1 MNFLYDFPENAA
13 FGRPLP
19 KNKIYEHASPTAK
32 VKDMFVREVKK
43 IVWSYKLSPETVNLP
58 AKGEIQEIQVFTI
71 ALKTGTL
78 KHEVLRTIDK
88 VIPSPIFFVI
98 GFEKRIRYVAA
109 YKRQSEADKNKWVVS
124 RYSESNWM
132 PDDTGRVTLPVV
144 LDLGALY
151 HTMLRSIIPLSARKG
166 ETFDELVF
174 RTESLKIKEQELVK
188 LEARL
193 KREKQFN
200 RKVEINANIRCLKK
214 EIEGFNH

>member
-166 ETFDELVF
+166 
-174 RTESLKIKEQELVK
+174 
-188 LEARL
+188 
-193 KREKQFN
+193 
-200 RKVEINANIRCLKK
+200 
-214 EIEGFNH
+214 